1 MISKECFTSQWI
13 EDISAKLEYNDKN
26 LIEKVIRAL
35 SLLEMLVRSGCP
47 QTFKGGTALM
57 LILGNSLHRLS
68 IDIDIICPPGTDI
81 EQYLET
87 YQEHGFIRY
96 QQVNKESAGK
106 DVPVSHAK
114 VFYQIAYTDRSE
126 LNEYIRLDVLYEDC
140 PYSNTQEL
148 PIDSPFIKLDGEPL
162 LVTVPKK
169 EDILG
174 DKMTAFAPNT
184 IGIPYFKKDRE
195 CNMEIIKQLYDINR
209 LFENVDDFGPAYESF
224 LKVSNVELG
233 YRGLEGR
240 LNEYFEDVRQTAIC
254 IATRG
259 QAGNG
264 DINFF
269 MSGIKRVKSFM
280 YQEKYQIEEAIKDAS
295 RAAYLA
301 TCFEKGVL
309 AIEKYP
315 KDNPEVVLSMEI
327 SDVLPTKL
335 RKLRNVIPEA
345 YYYWAKVDELLKS

>member
-1 MISKECFTSQWI
+1 M
-13 EDISAKLEYNDKN
+13 
-26 LIEKVIRAL
+26 
-35 SLLEMLVRSGCP
+35 
-47 QTFKGGTALM
+47 
-57 LILGNSLHRLS
+57 
-68 IDIDIICPPGTDI
+68 
-81 EQYLET
+81 T
-87 YQEHGFIRY
+87 YHEHGFIRY

-140 PYSNTQEL
+140 PYSNVQQL
-148 PIDSPFIKLDGEPL
+148 PIESPFIKLDSEPL

-184 IGIPYFKKDRE
+184 IGIPFYKKDRE

-209 LFENVDDFGPAYESF
+209 LFENVDDFVPAYESF

-301 TCFEKGVL
+301 SCFEKGVL

-315 KDNPEVVLSMEI
+315 NDNPEVVLSMEI

-345 YYYWAKVDELLKS
+345 YYYWAKVDELL

>member
-47 QTFKGGTALM
+47 LTFKGGTALM

-68 IDIDIICPPGTDI
+68 IDIDIICPPGSDI

-184 IGIPYFKKDRE
+184 IGIHQCLSKRR
-195 CNMEIIKQLYDINR
+195 I
-209 LFENVDDFGPAYESF
+209 
-224 LKVSNVELG
+224 SNVKE
-233 YRGLEGR
+233 
-240 LNEYFEDVRQTAIC
+240 LNEELSAWNTERNTAQ
-254 IATRG
+254 RG
-259 QAGNG
+259 VNWQFTTA
-264 DINFF
+264 DARIKLKHLYPILNF
-269 MSGIKRVKSFM
+269 
-280 YQEKYQIEEAIKDAS
+280 
-295 RAAYLA
+295 
-301 TCFEKGVL
+301 
-309 AIEKYP
+309 
-315 KDNPEVVLSMEI
+315 
-327 SDVLPTKL
+327 
-335 RKLRNVIPEA
+335 
-345 YYYWAKVDELLKS
+345 